1 MVNGEVINEL
11 DVILQSKSETSKLAI
26 VSVAFGI
33 LGPLSAG
40 VMWLTSRSQF
50 LNIGSPLIV
59 PFFSYGIAWILGLA
73 SGVKSLEQIENS
85 KGQLHGKEYAIVGIV
100 TSAVWLFLILVC
112 FFLPTIFSVNS

>member
-1 MVNGEVINEL
+1 MVNCEIINES
-11 DVILQSKSETSKLAI
+11 DATLQSKSETSKLAI

-40 VMWLTSRSQF
+40 VMWLISRSQF

-59 PFFSYGIAWILGLA
+59 SFFSYGIAWILGLA
-73 SGVKSLEQIENS
+73 SGVKSLEQIKNS
-85 KGQLHGKEYAIVGIV
+85 EGQLHGKEYAIVGIV
-100 TSAVWLFLILVC
+100 TSSVWMFLILVC

>member
-1 MVNGEVINEL
+1 MVNDEIINES
-11 DVILQSKSETSKLAI
+11 DAALQSKSETSKLAV
-26 VSVAFGI
+26 VSVVFGI

-50 LNIGSPLIV
+50 LNIGSPFIV
-59 PFFSYGIAWILGLA
+59 PLFSYGIAWILGFA
-73 SGVKSLEQIENS
+73 SGVKSLKQIES
-85 KGQLHGKEYAIVGIV
+85 SEGRLYGKEYAFVGIV